1 MSDNKKK
8 PLTSKKST
16 SKKKS
21 TSNSPIPQKDSGKN
35 VNFYWIYAVVGV
47 LLLGMIM
54 LNSDGGGSEIQFS
67 EFKSYVESDDVDHVI
82 HDGHVYKV
90 YLTESAKEDLVGSS
104 DDDSRGIM
112 GLYAGPDVWFS
123 MPPG

>member
-8 PLTSKKST
+8 PMTSKKST

-21 TSNSPIPQKDSGKN
+21 TSNTPIPQKDSGKN

-67 EFKSYVESDDVDHVI
+67 EFKSYV
-82 HDGHVYKV
+82 
-90 YLTESAKEDLVGSS
+90 
-104 DDDSRGIM
+104 
-112 GLYAGPDVWFS
+112 
-123 MPPG
+123 